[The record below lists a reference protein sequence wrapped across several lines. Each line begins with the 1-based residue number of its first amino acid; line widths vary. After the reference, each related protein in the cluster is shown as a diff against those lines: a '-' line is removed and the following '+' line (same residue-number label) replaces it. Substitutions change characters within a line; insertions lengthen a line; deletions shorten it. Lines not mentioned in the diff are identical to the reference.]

1 MPMVMGVPALSI
13 GLALLGL
20 GCAVLFGLREQRLQ
34 PLPGRAVIKAGAV
47 GSIAA
52 ALVAAGGGGFLVAAL
67 LFSALGDFLLALER
81 KLTFAL
87 GMAAF
92 LAAHICYI
100 MLFAGLQQAPL
111 EPLWPRLTVA
121 ALLFLGGVLLV
132 LWLWRDLG
140 FDRFTVPVYAL
151 ALIGMA
157 TTVWFAP
164 WAAWPA
170 MIGALL
176 FVFSD
181 AVLAGQTFRADPTDM
196 PPVLRGHSLV
206 WATYAVAQA
215 LLVTGALLAS

>member
-1 MPMVMGVPALSI
+1 MPLVMGVPALSI
-13 GLALLGL
+13 GLGLLGL
-20 GCAVLFGLREQRLQ
+20 CCAILFGLREQRLH
-34 PLPGRAVIKAGAV
+34 PLLARAGIKAGAV
-47 GSIAA
+47 ASLAA
-52 ALVAAGGGGFLVAAL
+52 ALVAAGGGGLLVAAL
-67 LFSALGDFLLALER
+67 LLSALGDFLLALER
-81 KLTFAL
+81 KLAFAL

-92 LAAHICYI
+92 LTAHICYI
-100 MLFAGLQQAPL
+100 LLFAGLQGVPL
-111 EPLWPRLTVA
+111 EPMWPRLIVA
-121 ALLFLGGVLLV
+121 ALLFVGGVLLV

-140 FDRFTVPVYAL
+140 FDRLTVPIYAM

-181 AVLAGQTFRADPTDM
+181 AVLAGQKFRADPTDL
-196 PPVLRGHSLV
+196 PPMLRGHGLV
-206 WATYAVAQA
+206 WATYVLAQG